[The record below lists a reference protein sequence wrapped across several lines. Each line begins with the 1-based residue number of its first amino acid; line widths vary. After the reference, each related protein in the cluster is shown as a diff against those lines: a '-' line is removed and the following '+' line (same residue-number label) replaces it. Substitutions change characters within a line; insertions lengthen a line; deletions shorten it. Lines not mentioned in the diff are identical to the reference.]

1 MRDVGHYQP
10 QIRHKELAK
19 NWKQRLLKS
28 YSSWS
33 IIANILI
40 ALSISGLSV
49 LGVISNVIAI
59 PLLVGLAITFGVAG
73 LLGRVIDQGLDE
85 VRPDDVK

>member
-1 MRDVGHYQP
+1 M
-10 QIRHKELAK
+10 KNLAK

-40 ALSISGLSV
+40 ALSVSGLSV
-49 LGVISNVIAI
+49 LGVISNVLAI
-59 PLLVGLAITFGVAG
+59 PLLVGLAITFGVVG
-73 LLGRVIDQGLDE
+73 LTGRVIDQGLDE
-85 VRPDDVK
+85 ARPDDVK

>member
-1 MRDVGHYQP
+1 M
-10 QIRHKELAK
+10 KNLAK

-40 ALSISGLSV
+40 ALSVSGLSV
-49 LGVISNVIAI
+49 LGVIASEVALPIILCFAI
-59 PLLVGLAITFGVAG
+59 PLGVLG
-73 LLGRVIDQGLDE
+73 LLGRVIDQSLDDTSWTDK
-85 VRPDDVK
+85 DD